1 MPINGLLVT
10 LSSDPELA
18 TEACERI
25 RERSGVEAGERQ
37 DRWLPL
43 VADTGDDGEARALHA
58 WLEALRGV
66 DQVGVILVGL
76 DEHNPGQR

>member
-25 RERSGVEAGERQ
+25 RGRAGLESGERQ
-37 DRWLPL
+37 ERWLPL
-43 VADTGDDGEARALHA
+43 VADTGGDREARDLHA
-58 WLEALRGV
+58 WLEALPGV
-66 DQVGVILVGL
+66 EQVGVILVGL
-76 DEHNPGQR
+76 DESNPAER